1 LHGVEVVQGTG
12 GQLCAAM
19 DAWADTLAAP
29 TERVMEWDAGARFA
43 LLTMMRGER
52 DKLRQVSLKKRKDP
66 AGAASSRR

>member
-1 LHGVEVVQGTG
+1 
-12 GQLCAAM
+12 M

>member
-1 LHGVEVVQGTG
+1 
-12 GQLCAAM
+12 M

-29 TERVMEWDAGARFA
+29 TERVMEWGAGARFA

-66 AGAASSRR
+66 AGASCSRR